1 VVDNTLTGGH
11 SGAYDDPDGTTN
23 GVKAAKLTNSSI
35 TGNTISNCGAGVSL
49 VARENSINNVIINN
63 NNISNIRSSGV
74 VINNAADAITGLTF
88 AVDNVTVQSNTI
100 SSCAAN
106 GIYVEGLAPAGTMTF
121 VKLLSNTINSP
132 ANIGIFTRN
141 GNSTIIQDNKIIDHN
156 SVAMYL
162 IDSINP
168 DVVSNNM
175 HLSNSSTTMVG
186 VKLTRGYGASV
197 LNNEFCGYAVAN
209 YLYNDGSNLVT
220 FSNNVEL
227 CLM

>member
-106 GIYVEGLAPAGTMTF
+106 GIYVEGLAPAGTRWHP
-121 VKLLSNTINSP
+121 LAP
-132 ANIGIFTRN
+132 
-141 GNSTIIQDNKIIDHN
+141 
-156 SVAMYL
+156 
-162 IDSINP
+162 
-168 DVVSNNM
+168 
-175 HLSNSSTTMVG
+175 
-186 VKLTRGYGASV
+186 
-197 LNNEFCGYAVAN
+197 
-209 YLYNDGSNLVT
+209 
-220 FSNNVEL
+220 
-227 CLM
+227 